1 MNIIKINYI
10 LIKVIKMSSR
20 NNSKVEYQEFA
31 SSMFQNQNSNK
42 YNEKNMM
49 AFNKLNNIS
58 DYLQFV
64 TTYLF

>member
-1 MNIIKINYI
+1 
-10 LIKVIKMSSR
+10 MSSR